1 MQEWKVRELIDE
13 ERKRNGPGLG
23 GAIMILVLFG
33 FLLWGASKFSEDFK
47 NIKDRVQQLES
58 RVEQLEKSK

>member
-33 FLLWGASKFSEDFK
+33 FLLWGASKFGEDFK
-47 NIKDRVQQLES
+47 NIKDRVQQLETK
-58 RVEQLEKSK
+58 VEQLENKK